1 MVGGGGTGVRGRTQT
16 EPFPAQNA
24 DGIPALLRRMR
35 CRPFSEGKRLL
46 LIPFSFGGRFVLP
59 PALMKPLSVRTL

>member
-35 CRPFSEGKRLL
+35 CWPFSEGKRLL

-59 PALMKPLSVRTL
+59 PTLMKPLSVRAL

>member
-16 EPFPAQNA
+16 EPFPAQNV

-59 PALMKPLSVRTL
+59 PTLMKPLPVWAL